1 MESVWDKAVK
11 AFAAFSGAVAGAFG
25 GFDPVFRVLLACM
38 VVDYISG
45 VIVAVMGKSSKTASG
60 GLDSKIGA
68 RGIAKKGLM
77 LLVVLV
83 AALLDSALGTEQQ
96 IFRSAVIW
104 FYVANEALSI
114 LENMAL
120 ANVPFP
126 QRLLNALEQIK
137 RRNNLPK
144 EGGE

>member
-137 RRNNLPK
+137 RRNSLPK
-144 EGGE
+144 DGGE

>member
-68 RGIAKKGLM
+68 RGIAKRGLM
-77 LLVVLV
+77 RLVVLV

>member
-1 MESVWDKAVK
+1 MESIWDKAVK

-38 VVDYISG
+38 VVDYVSG
-45 VIVAVMGKSSKTASG
+45 VVVAVMGRSSKTASG

-126 QRLLNALEQIK
+126 RKLLDALEQIRQRSSK
-137 RRNNLPK
+137 P
-144 EGGE
+144 EDG

>member
-1 MESVWDKAVK
+1 MESVWDKALK

-144 EGGE
+144 DGGE

>member
-1 MESVWDKAVK
+1 MDTIWDKALK
-11 AFAAFSGAVAGAFG
+11 WLAAFSGAVAGAFG

-38 VVDYISG
+38 VVNYVSG
-45 VIVAVMGKSSKTASG
+45 VIVALMGKSRKTETG
-60 GLDSKIGA
+60 FLDSKIGA

-83 AALLDSALGTEQQ
+83 AALLDGALGTEQQ

-104 FYVANEALSI
+104 FYVANESLSI

-126 QRLLNALEQIK
+126 KRLLNALEQIK
-137 RRNNLPK
+137 QK
-144 EGGE
+144 GDDEEFTG

>member
-77 LLVVLV
+77 LLV
-83 AALLDSALGTEQQ
+83 SRLGQFDKRHYIFTLHLISYKVQQ
-96 IFRSAVIW
+96 THRS
-104 FYVANEALSI
+104 NERW
-114 LENMAL
+114 
-120 ANVPFP
+120 V
-126 QRLLNALEQIK
+126 
-137 RRNNLPK
+137 
-144 EGGE
+144 